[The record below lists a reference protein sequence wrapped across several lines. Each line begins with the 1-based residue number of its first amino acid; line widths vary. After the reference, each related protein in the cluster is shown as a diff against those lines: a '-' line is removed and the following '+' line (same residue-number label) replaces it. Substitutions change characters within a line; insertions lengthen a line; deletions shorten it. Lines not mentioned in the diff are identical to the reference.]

1 MARISFLLLFTLSA
15 SYLLAEVNRYAIF
28 FTDKNNTPYSLNEP
42 EDFLSQR
49 ALERRTKQ
57 GISLTENDLPV
68 DPQYVSGIRQAGAD
82 VFYTSKWF
90 NLAIVQM
97 DEALTSNLL
106 SLNYVSDVRL
116 IAVDERLNLG
126 SRKKDS
132 WLGRVKSKST
142 DSQLNQLGINNLH
155 NENFKGEGILIA
167 VFDSGFRGVASS
179 APFASI
185 FNENRLLDTFN
196 FVLNDEDVY
205 DLDAH
210 GTEVL
215 SVIGAEV
222 EDEFLGAAP
231 DASFVLYLTEDD
243 FSEYPIEQ
251 YNWLL
256 GAERADS
263 VGVDIINSSL
273 GYNTFDSPFEDY
285 TYDDMDGNTT
295 IVSQAADLAASKGIL
310 VVTSVGNE
318 GLNSWGFVVAP
329 GDADSVLAVGYVN
342 SQGILSS
349 GSSRGPTS
357 DGQIKPEVV
366 ARGVSTSVIKESGD
380 ISSASGS
387 SYSTP
392 LIAGLAACIWQS
404 KPDLTAMQL
413 RDSILSIGDR
423 STTPDNLY
431 GYGIPRYG
439 DIIASLE
446 TIGRSSLKVFP
457 NPTSLNVI
465 TVQGVSDPGAIFTLI
480 DAKGKRFQLT
490 SNRSGSDDS
499 YNLELINFSPG
510 TYLLEVSIKR
520 KKEVI
525 RILKR

>member
-1 MARISFLLLFTLSA
+1 MVRISFLLLFMLSA
-15 SYLLAEVNRYAIF
+15 SCLWAEVNRYAIF
-28 FTDKNNTPYSLNEP
+28 FTDKNNTPYSLDEP
-42 EDFLSQR
+42 EDFLSSR

-68 DPQYVSGIRQAGAD
+68 DPQYIAGLRQAGAD

-97 DEALTSNLL
+97 DETLTADLL
-106 SLNYVSDVRL
+106 DLNYVSEVRL
-116 IAVDERLNLG
+116 IAVDERLNSG

-142 DSQLNQLGINNLH
+142 NSQLNQLGINNLH
-155 NENFKGEGILIA
+155 NEDFTGEGILIA
-167 VFDSGFRGVASS
+167 IFDSGFRGVNS
-179 APFASI
+179 AVPFSSI

-196 FVLNDEDVY
+196 FVLNNEEVY
-205 DLDAH
+205 DLDTH

-222 EDEFLGAAP
+222 EDEFVGAAP
-231 DASFVLYLTEDD
+231 DASFALYLTEDD

-285 TYDDMDGNTT
+285 TYEDMDGNTT

-318 GLNSWGFVVAP
+318 GSNSWGFVVAP

-349 GSSRGPTS
+349 FSSRGPTS

-366 ARGVSTSVIKESGD
+366 ARGVSTSVIKESGN
-380 ISSASGS
+380 IGFASGS
-387 SYSTP
+387 SFSTP
-392 LIAGLAACIWQS
+392 LIAGLAACVWQS
-404 KPDLTAMQL
+404 NPDLTAMQL
-413 RDSILSIGDR
+413 RDSIISIGDR
-423 STTPDNLY
+423 FTTPDNQY

-439 DIIASLE
+439 NIIASVE

-457 NPTSLNVI
+457 NPTSLNAI
-465 TVQGVSDPGAIFTLI
+465 TVQGVSDPNTTFILI
-480 DAKGKRFQLT
+480 DANGKRFEL
-490 SNRSGSDDS
+490 SAKRSASDDN
-499 YNLELINFSPG
+499 YNLQLIDFPPG
-510 TYLLEVSIKR
+510 TYLLEVSMRR
-520 KKEVI
+520 KNEVI

>member
-1 MARISFLLLFTLSA
+1 M
-15 SYLLAEVNRYAIF
+15 NRYAIF

-126 SRKKDS
+126 SREKDS

-155 NENFKGEGILIA
+155 NDNFKGEGILIA

-185 FNENRLLDTFN
+185 FNESRLLDTFN
-196 FVLNDEDVY
+196 FVLNYEDVY

-263 VGVDIINSSL
+263 VGVEII
-273 GYNTFDSPFEDY
+273 E
-285 TYDDMDGNTT
+285 
-295 IVSQAADLAASKGIL
+295 
-310 VVTSVGNE
+310 
-318 GLNSWGFVVAP
+318 
-329 GDADSVLAVGYVN
+329 
-342 SQGILSS
+342 
-349 GSSRGPTS
+349 
-357 DGQIKPEVV
+357 
-366 ARGVSTSVIKESGD
+366 
-380 ISSASGS
+380 
-387 SYSTP
+387 
-392 LIAGLAACIWQS
+392 
-404 KPDLTAMQL
+404 
-413 RDSILSIGDR
+413 
-423 STTPDNLY
+423 
-431 GYGIPRYG
+431 
-439 DIIASLE
+439 
-446 TIGRSSLKVFP
+446 
-457 NPTSLNVI
+457 
-465 TVQGVSDPGAIFTLI
+465 
-480 DAKGKRFQLT
+480 
-490 SNRSGSDDS
+490 
-499 YNLELINFSPG
+499 
-510 TYLLEVSIKR
+510 
-520 KKEVI
+520 
-525 RILKR
+525 